1 MRAEPFQI
9 QNFING
15 EFVEPISGRYLD
27 NVEPATG
34 KPYSQVADSDAHDV
48 DLAVA
53 AAEKAFSDWSK
64 KTAAERSDFLLR
76 IAGLVER
83 DLEKFARAESI
94 DTGKPIALARSLDIP
109 RAVANFRFFAT
120 AILHT
125 ESEAHITDNI
135 AFNYTLRQPRGI
147 AGLISPWNL
156 PLYLLSW
163 KIAPAIA
170 VGNTAIAKP
179 SELTPM
185 TAYMLC
191 EVAREVG
198 LPNGVLNVVHGTG
211 PNVGSAIT
219 AHPKINTISFT
230 GGTATG
236 RKVAEACAPLFKK
249 VSLELG
255 GKNPNIIFADADL
268 DAAIAGSVR
277 SSFANQGQVCLCGS
291 RLFVERSAYKN
302 FVERFID
309 KASQLCLGDPLD
321 EKTEQGAIVNKTQLE
336 KVKFYVDLA
345 QKEGGKIALG
355 GSAPQAPN
363 ERCREGYFFQPTV
376 ITGLSVSCRTNREE
390 IFGPVITITPFD
402 SEEEVI
408 DHANDVEYGLSSSVW
423 TQNLSRAH
431 RVAERINTGTVWV
444 NCWLVRDLRVPF
456 GGMKQSGVG
465 REGGEEALALLHRA
479 KKCLHREVRYL
490 SYENRAEVE
499 DLIARLRGYLWHTS
513 SLEGFRQIHA
523 QNAIKVNRGDL
534 PKAYSQSQYSNCL
547 EEGGISLF
555 DLITHRDRDLIG
567 EDLLLLD
574 KWPGV
579 MFRHTPTVFLGMELS
594 SIASNL
600 LFYPELKR
608 RRGLGGII
616 PRIEVCHVGDIS
628 LDLVK
633 KIGLWVEA
641 KPTDILFY
649 RDVDDAIGAL
659 APKETQ

>member
-1 MRAEPFQI
+1 MKIDPKI
-9 QNFING
+9 QNFSGG
-15 EFVEPISGRYLD
+15 EFVEPVGGKYLD
-27 NVEPATG
+27 NIEPATG
-34 KPYSQVADSDAHDV
+34 KSYSQVADGNARDV
-48 DLAVA
+48 DLAVT
-53 AAEKAFSDWSK
+53 AAEKAFPDWSR
-64 KTAAERSDFLLR
+64 TPAAERSRFLLR
-76 IAGLVER
+76 IADLIER
-83 DLEKFARAESI
+83 DLEKLARAESI
-94 DTGKPIALARSLDIP
+94 DTGKPLSLARTLDIP

-125 ESEAHITDNI
+125 ESEAHVTDNV

-191 EVAREVG
+191 EIAREAG

-236 RKVAEACAPLFKK
+236 RKVAQACAPLFKK

-277 SSFANQGQVCLCGS
+277 SSFANQGQICLCGS
-291 RLFVERSAYKN
+291 RVFVERSAYKN
-302 FVERFID
+302 FVERFIERT
-309 KASQLCLGDPLD
+309 AQLCLGDPLD
-321 EKTEQGAIVNKTQLE
+321 EKTEQGAIVNKAQLD
-336 KVKFYVDLA
+336 KIKFYVDLA
-345 QKEGGKIALG
+345 QKEGGKITLG
-355 GSAPQAPN
+355 GSSPQAPN

-376 ITGLSVSCRTNREE
+376 ITGLPVSCRTNREE
-390 IFGPVITITPFD
+390 IFGPVVTITPFD
-402 SEEEVI
+402 SEDEVI
-408 DHANDVEYGLSSSVW
+408 NHANDVEYGLSSSVW

-465 REGGEEALALLHRA
+465 REGGEEALRFFTEPKNICIA
-479 KKCLHREVRYL
+479 K
-490 SYENRAEVE
+490 
-499 DLIARLRGYLWHTS
+499 
-513 SLEGFRQIHA
+513 
-523 QNAIKVNRGDL
+523 
-534 PKAYSQSQYSNCL
+534 
-547 EEGGISLF
+547 
-555 DLITHRDRDLIG
+555 
-567 EDLLLLD
+567 
-574 KWPGV
+574 
-579 MFRHTPTVFLGMELS
+579 
-594 SIASNL
+594 
-600 LFYPELKR
+600 
-608 RRGLGGII
+608 
-616 PRIEVCHVGDIS
+616 
-628 LDLVK
+628 
-633 KIGLWVEA
+633 
-641 KPTDILFY
+641 
-649 RDVDDAIGAL
+649 
-659 APKETQ
+659 

>member
-1 MRAEPFQI
+1 MPTESSKIR
-9 QNFING
+9 NFIDG
-15 EFVEPISGRYLD
+15 QFVEPVGGKYLD
-27 NVEPATG
+27 NIEPATG
-34 KPYSQVADSDAHDV
+34 KPYSQVPDSDAGDV
-48 DLAVA
+48 ELAVG
-53 AAEKAFSDWSK
+53 AAEKAFAGWSK
-64 KTAAERSDFLLR
+64 VSAADRSRILLC
-76 IAGLVER
+76 IADLIER
-83 DLEKFARAESI
+83 DLEKLARAESI
-94 DTGKPIALARSLDIP
+94 DTGKLLSLARTLDIP
-109 RAVANFRFFAT
+109 RAASNFRFFAT

-125 ESEAHITDNI
+125 ESEAHITDNV

-191 EVAREVG
+191 EIAREAG

-230 GGTATG
+230 GGTVTG

-291 RLFVERSAYKN
+291 RVFGEKPIYKKFVGQ
-302 FVERFID
+302 FID
-309 KASQLCLGDPLD
+309 KAAQFKQGDPLD
-321 EKTEQGAIVNKTQLE
+321 RKNEQGAIVNKPQLD

-355 GSAPQAPN
+355 GQAPESIN
-363 ERCREGYFFQPTV
+363 DRCRDGYFFPPTV
-376 ITGLSVSCRTNREE
+376 IVDLPVACRTNREE
-390 IFGPVITITPFD
+390 IFGPVVTITPFD
-402 SEEEVI
+402 NEEEVI
-408 DHANDVEYGLSSSVW
+408 GYANDTEYGLASSVW

-431 RVAERINTGTVWV
+431 RVAEKIHTGTVWV

-465 REGGEEALALLHRA
+465 REGGEEARRFFTEPKNVCIA
-479 KKCLHREVRYL
+479 K
-490 SYENRAEVE
+490 
-499 DLIARLRGYLWHTS
+499 
-513 SLEGFRQIHA
+513 
-523 QNAIKVNRGDL
+523 
-534 PKAYSQSQYSNCL
+534 
-547 EEGGISLF
+547 
-555 DLITHRDRDLIG
+555 
-567 EDLLLLD
+567 
-574 KWPGV
+574 
-579 MFRHTPTVFLGMELS
+579 
-594 SIASNL
+594 
-600 LFYPELKR
+600 
-608 RRGLGGII
+608 
-616 PRIEVCHVGDIS
+616 
-628 LDLVK
+628 
-633 KIGLWVEA
+633 
-641 KPTDILFY
+641 
-649 RDVDDAIGAL
+649 
-659 APKETQ
+659 

>member
-1 MRAEPFQI
+1 MRIESPQI
-9 QNFING
+9 RNFING
-15 EFVEPISGRYLD
+15 EFVEPIGGKYLD

-34 KPYSQVADSDAHDV
+34 KPYSQVADSDARDV
-48 DLAVA
+48 DLAAA
-53 AAEKAFSDWSK
+53 AAEKAFCGWSK
-64 KTAAERSDFLLR
+64 KPAAERSNLLLG
-76 IAGLVER
+76 IAALIER

-94 DTGKPIALARSLDIP
+94 DTGKPISLARTLDIP

-125 ESEAHITDNI
+125 ESEAHMTDNV

-191 EVAREVG
+191 DIAREAG
-198 LPNGVLNVVHGTG
+198 LPKGVLNVVHGTG
-211 PNVGSAIT
+211 QNVGSAIT

-230 GGTATG
+230 GGTVTG

-291 RLFVERSAYKN
+291 RVFVERSAYKD
-302 FVERFID
+302 FVERFME
-309 KASQLCLGDPLD
+309 KTAQLCLGDPLD
-321 EKTEQGAIVNKTQLE
+321 EKTEQGAIVNETQLE

-355 GSAPQAPN
+355 GSAPQPPN

-408 DHANDVEYGLSSSVW
+408 RYANDVEYGLSSSVW

-431 RVAERINTGTVWV
+431 RVAEQINTGTVWV
-444 NCWLVRDLRVPF
+444 NCWLLRDLRVPF

-465 REGGEEALALLHRA
+465 REGGEEALRFFTESKNVCVA
-479 KKCLHREVRYL
+479 K
-490 SYENRAEVE
+490 
-499 DLIARLRGYLWHTS
+499 
-513 SLEGFRQIHA
+513 
-523 QNAIKVNRGDL
+523 
-534 PKAYSQSQYSNCL
+534 
-547 EEGGISLF
+547 
-555 DLITHRDRDLIG
+555 
-567 EDLLLLD
+567 
-574 KWPGV
+574 
-579 MFRHTPTVFLGMELS
+579 
-594 SIASNL
+594 
-600 LFYPELKR
+600 
-608 RRGLGGII
+608 
-616 PRIEVCHVGDIS
+616 
-628 LDLVK
+628 
-633 KIGLWVEA
+633 
-641 KPTDILFY
+641 
-649 RDVDDAIGAL
+649 
-659 APKETQ
+659 

>member
-1 MRAEPFQI
+1 VRTELSRI
-9 QNFING
+9 KNFIDG
-15 EFVEPISGRYLD
+15 QFVEAISCRYLD
-27 NVEPATG
+27 NIEPATG
-34 KPYSQVADSDAHDV
+34 RAYSQVADSDTRDV
-48 DLAVA
+48 DLGVA
-53 AAEKAFSDWSK
+53 AAERAFPDWSQRP
-64 KTAAERSDFLLR
+64 AAERSQFLLR
-76 IAGLVER
+76 IAGLIER

-94 DTGKPIALARSLDIP
+94 DTGKPISLARTLDIP
-109 RAVANFRFFAT
+109 RSIANFRFFAT

-125 ESEAHITDNI
+125 ESEAHMTDNV

-185 TAYMLC
+185 TAFMLC
-191 EVAREVG
+191 EIAREAG

-211 PNVGSAIT
+211 PNVGAAIT

-230 GGTATG
+230 GGTVTG

-291 RLFVERSAYKN
+291 RVFVERSAYQD
-302 FVERFID
+302 FVHRFTERT
-309 KASQLCLGDPLD
+309 AQLCLGDPLD

-355 GSAPQAPN
+355 GSAPKAPN
-363 ERCREGYFFQPTV
+363 ERCGEGYFFQPTV
-376 ITGLSVSCRTNREE
+376 ITGLPVSCRTNREE
-390 IFGPVITITPFD
+390 IFGPVVTITPFD
-402 SEEEVI
+402 NEEEVI
-408 DHANDVEYGLSSSVW
+408 NYANDCDYGLASSIW

-444 NCWLVRDLRVPF
+444 NCWLLRDLRVPF

-465 REGGEEALALLHRA
+465 REGGEEALRFFTEPKNVCIA
-479 KKCLHREVRYL
+479 K
-490 SYENRAEVE
+490 
-499 DLIARLRGYLWHTS
+499 
-513 SLEGFRQIHA
+513 
-523 QNAIKVNRGDL
+523 
-534 PKAYSQSQYSNCL
+534 
-547 EEGGISLF
+547 
-555 DLITHRDRDLIG
+555 
-567 EDLLLLD
+567 
-574 KWPGV
+574 
-579 MFRHTPTVFLGMELS
+579 
-594 SIASNL
+594 
-600 LFYPELKR
+600 
-608 RRGLGGII
+608 
-616 PRIEVCHVGDIS
+616 
-628 LDLVK
+628 
-633 KIGLWVEA
+633 
-641 KPTDILFY
+641 
-649 RDVDDAIGAL
+649 
-659 APKETQ
+659 

>member
-1 MRAEPFQI
+1 MPTEPDKI
-9 QNFING
+9 RNFIYG
-15 EFVEPISGRYLD
+15 QFVAPAGGRYLD
-27 NVEPATG
+27 NIEPATG
-34 KPYSQVADSDAHDV
+34 KPYSQVADSDARDV

-53 AAEKAFSDWSK
+53 AAEKAFADWSR
-64 KTAAERSDFLLR
+64 TPAAERSRILLR
-76 IAGLVER
+76 IADVIER

-94 DTGKPIALARSLDIP
+94 DTGKPLSLARTLDIP

-125 ESEAHITDNI
+125 ETEAHVTDGV

-191 EVAREVG
+191 ELASEAG

-211 PNVGSAIT
+211 PNVGAAIT

-236 RKVAEACAPLFKK
+236 KKVAEACAPLFKK

-291 RLFVERSAYKN
+291 RVFVERSAYKD
-302 FVERFID
+302 FVDRFIN
-309 KASQLCLGDPLD
+309 KTSQLKIGDPLD
-321 EKTEQGAIVNKTQLE
+321 EKTEQGAIVNKAQLD

-355 GSAPQAPN
+355 GKAPEPIN
-363 ERCREGYFFQPTV
+363 DRCRDGYFFPPTV
-376 ITGLSVSCRTNREE
+376 ITGLPVACRTNREE

-408 DHANDVEYGLSSSVW
+408 GYANDTDYGLASSVW
-423 TQNLSRAH
+423 TQNLNRAH
-431 RVAERINTGTVWV
+431 RVAEKIHTGTVWV

-456 GGMKQSGVG
+456 GGMKASGVG
-465 REGGEEALALLHRA
+465 REGGDEALRFFTEPKNICIA
-479 KKCLHREVRYL
+479 K
-490 SYENRAEVE
+490 
-499 DLIARLRGYLWHTS
+499 
-513 SLEGFRQIHA
+513 
-523 QNAIKVNRGDL
+523 
-534 PKAYSQSQYSNCL
+534 
-547 EEGGISLF
+547 
-555 DLITHRDRDLIG
+555 
-567 EDLLLLD
+567 
-574 KWPGV
+574 
-579 MFRHTPTVFLGMELS
+579 
-594 SIASNL
+594 
-600 LFYPELKR
+600 
-608 RRGLGGII
+608 
-616 PRIEVCHVGDIS
+616 
-628 LDLVK
+628 
-633 KIGLWVEA
+633 
-641 KPTDILFY
+641 
-649 RDVDDAIGAL
+649 
-659 APKETQ
+659 